1 VPPKDWPGNRRRHGA
16 PRGEHLGNQT
26 HATHSGDVGAN
37 TSDSNSTNGDD
48 EEDECDQ
55 EDEEDEC
62 DENAEEEDD
71 EPAAGRGQ
79 AAEKPGAK
87 DKEKEAQ
94 KRTEA
99 EASRASESRIKALE
113 DRVNSLEKENQ
124 AKKHE
129 DRDQEHQDADNLVG
143 QDKTTHP
150 QDGEEEPQKVGE
162 SHRSGRRDSDSP
174 AQGSREVGN
183 QSGEEGEKTEAA
195 EEARWNL
202 EAFQKICGTDKMP
215 MPQKTRERIRRDFH
229 LFDADH
235 NDMLDLTELKVFA
248 PYASVMILC
257 LYLHVPACPQTRQGN
272 GKVNKWCVH
281 HLMCACVHHLVSSGV
296 DDLVI

>member
-1 VPPKDWPGNRRRHGA
+1 LRISGGWPSAPPKDWPVNRRRHDTA
-16 PRGEHLGNQT
+16 RGEHLGNQT
-26 HATHSGDVGAN
+26 HATQATHSGAN
-37 TSDSNSTNGDD
+37 SSASNSTDGDD

-55 EDEEDEC
+55 EDQEDEC

-71 EPAAGRGQ
+71 EPAAGEGE

-94 KRTEA
+94 ERTEP
-99 EASRASESRIKALE
+99 EASQSRIKALE
-113 DRVNSLEKENQ
+113 DRVNSLERENQ
-124 AKKHE
+124 AK
-129 DRDQEHQDADNLVG
+129 EHQDAHNLVVG
-143 QDKTTHP
+143 QDKTAHP
-150 QDGEEEPQKVGE
+150 QDGEEEPQNVGD
-162 SHRSGRRDSDSP
+162 SYRSGRRDSDSP

-183 QSGEEGEKTEAA
+183 QSEEEGEKTKAA

-235 NDMLDLTELKVFA
+235 NDMLDLSELKVFA
-248 PYASVMILC
+248 PYSSVMILC
-257 LYLHVPACPQTRQGN
+257 LYVHDLHT
-272 GKVNKWCVH
+272 
-281 HLMCACVHHLVSSGV
+281 CACTCMTCICLRINVHARRKAS
-296 DDLVI
+296 